1 MPPANATTGKMIP
14 AGLLTWV
21 LPGLGHW
28 WLGHRALG
36 VVFFLAI
43 SFALC
48 VGFDLLFPY
57 YAMHESWQALLPA
70 FTWISWGSFALGAAE
85 TFFYGWY
92 AALLIGPI
100 YNFCAR
106 G

>member
-1 MPPANATTGKMIP
+1 MSEKTRTNATLKLAVFP
-14 AGLLTWV
+14 
-21 LPGLGHW
+21 LGMS
-28 WLGHRALG
+28 LG
-36 VVFFLAI
+36 FFLAI

-100 YNFCAR
+100 YNFFAR